1 MTDCL
6 FCKIIAKEIPA
17 DIVYEDEIMLAFKD
31 IKPVAPYHILVI
43 PKQHIATLNDL
54 TAQDS
59 SLIAAMMLK
68 IPHIA
73 NEIGVAQSGYRTVIN
88 CNSQGGQEVYHLHIH
103 LIAGKQL
110 NWPPC

>member
-1 MTDCL
+1 MTECL

-17 DIVYEDEIMLAFKD
+17 DIVYEDDIMLAFKD
-31 IKPVAPYHILVI
+31 IKPVAPQHILVI

-54 TAQDS
+54 TAQES
-59 SLIAAMMLK
+59 GLIAAMMLK
-68 IPHIA
+68 IQHIA